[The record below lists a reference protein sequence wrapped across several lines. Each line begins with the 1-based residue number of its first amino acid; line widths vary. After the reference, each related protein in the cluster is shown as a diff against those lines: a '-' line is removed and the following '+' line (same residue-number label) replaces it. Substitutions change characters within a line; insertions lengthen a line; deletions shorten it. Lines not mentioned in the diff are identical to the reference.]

1 MHTPQTASLNQKIKN
16 RVPLITL
23 GYLFFIIYGSL
34 IPFELRDYSFSDAID
49 AFKNIRYLQLGVAS
63 RADWVANILL
73 YIPFALMLMAWIDR
87 TPHTRLGH
95 IFNILL
101 VATVCITVAVTVEF
115 AQIFFAPRT
124 VSLNDLI
131 AETIGSV
138 VGIFIWQVFGQKLK
152 EWSFSINLGGRRGID
167 SAFAGYF
174 VLLFVFSFFPFD
186 LLISLDEFSSKL
198 EGPLVALF
206 WIDQV
211 GGSAVRSYASRIG
224 LLLFFIPFGALLS
237 MSWGLSRQGLK
248 RAMVTGALLALL
260 IECLQL
266 FIASGVTEGGSV
278 MLAAIGT
285 GLGYGVAQWL
295 RLRGLELLLG
305 WFSRLWLL
313 LVPVYIFL
321 LMFFNGWFSHAWVS
335 LSEAISSFDYQG
347 LIPFYY
353 HYFST
358 EVSAVRSLIFNA
370 ATYAPV
376 GVGAL
381 LLCSNAPHQRVLFR
395 NLALIVGG
403 FLAVFIE
410 TGKLF
415 ISIKHPDYTNVLIAL
430 ISIRVAFEFSDW
442 LLKSFPQSGSVPRG

>member
-1 MHTPQTASLNQKIKN
+1 LHTPQTASLSKKIKN

-23 GYLFFIIYGSL
+23 GYLFFIVYGSL
-34 IPFELRDYSFSDAID
+34 IPFELRDYSFPDAID
-49 AFKNIRYLQLGVAS
+49 AFKNIGYLQLGVAS

-73 YIPFALMLMAWIDR
+73 YIPFALMLMAWLDR
-87 TPHTRLGH
+87 ASHTRAGH
-95 IFNILL
+95 AFNILL
-101 VATVCITVAVTVEF
+101 VATVCISVAVIVEF
-115 AQIFFAPRT
+115 TQIFFAPRT

-138 VGIFIWQVFGQKLK
+138 IGIFIWQVFGQKLK
-152 EWSFSINLGGRRGID
+152 DWSFSINLGGQRGID
-167 SAFAGYF
+167 SVFAGYF

-198 EGPLVALF
+198 QGTLVALF

-211 GGSAVRSYASRIG
+211 EGSAVRTYASRIG
-224 LLLFFIPFGALLS
+224 LLLFFMPFGTLLS
-237 MSWGLSRQGLK
+237 MNWGLSGGGLK
-248 RAMVTGALLALL
+248 RAMVAGALLALL

-278 MLAAIGT
+278 ILAAVGT
-285 GLGYGVAQWL
+285 GLGYWGVQWL
-295 RLRGLELLLG
+295 KSQGVSLLLS

-313 LVPVYIFL
+313 LVPGYVFL
-321 LMFFNGWFSHAWVS
+321 LMFFNGWFSQAWVGMP
-335 LSEAISSFDYQG
+335 EAISSFDYRG

-358 EVSAVRSLIFNA
+358 EVSAVRSLIFNSVI
-370 ATYAPV
+370 YAPL

-381 LLCSNAPHQRVLFR
+381 LLYLNAPHKRALFR
-395 NLALIVGG
+395 NMALVVGG
-403 FLAVFIE
+403 SLAFVME

-415 ISIKHPDYTNVLIAL
+415 ISIKHPDYSNVLIA
-430 ISIRVAFEFSDW
+430 IVSIRVVFEFLVW
-442 LLKSFPQSGSVPRG
+442 LLKSFPQSSSLPRG